1 MIYRHLETLNDGVL
15 SEAALRGIFREIL
28 SASRFLQTPTTVAFL
43 GPEASFTHQAALAHF
58 GGGIAAVPTV
68 TIPEVFEEVERG
80 KQQWGI
86 VPVENSAEGSVK
98 TTLDCLISTPLSIRA
113 EVYLRI
119 RHCLLASCEDPDAI
133 RKVYSHPQALAQCQ
147 VWLRTHLPG
156 VPLVEV
162 ESTAGAA
169 RRVREDKRAA
179 AVASRL
185 AAETYGLN
193 LLAEGI
199 EDNPANTTRFLVIG
213 PRAGKGSGGI
223 TGRDRSSI
231 LFGTPHVPGALQR
244 ALGSLR
250 RGGDQSDAHRIV
262 PDAGPNVGIPLF
274 CRLRRTYR
282 RGKDTGVP
290 CGVEKQDRLPQ
301 DPGVLSPGGGA
312 AMICIPI
319 AAMTTDA
326 AIEKIERAGPLAD
339 LIELRIDRIP
349 GVDLERLLAARR
361 TPVIVTNRRR
371 EEGGGFTGT
380 EEERVET
387 ARRSGAT
394 GRRLC
399 RYRDGHRSRP
409 EVRASGDDCRNL
421 YETDRLLA

>member
-1 MIYRHLETLNDGVL
+1 MSQETLKEFREKIEQTDREIVRLLNERAAVSVEIGKTKRVAGREVYDPSREAMVYRHLETLNDGIL

-58 GGGIAAVPTV
+58 GGGIAAIPTV
-68 TIPEVFEEVERG
+68 TIPDVFDEVERR
-80 KQQWGI
+80 KEQWGI

-113 EVYLRI
+113 EMYLRI
-119 RHCLLASCEDPDAI
+119 RHCLLASCDDPDAI

-156 VPLVEV
+156 VSLVEV

-169 RRVREDKRAA
+169 RRVKEDKRAA

-213 PRAGKGSGGI
+213 PKAGKGGGGI
-223 TGRDRSSI
+223 TGCDRSSI

-244 ALGSLR
+244 ALTPFAEAGINLMRIESFPMRDRMWEYLFFADFAGHIAEEKTQECLAELKNRTAFLKVLGSYP
-250 RGGDQSDAHRIV
+250 RG
-262 PDAGPNVGIPLF
+262 
-274 CRLRRTYR
+274 
-282 RGKDTGVP
+282 
-290 CGVEKQDRLPQ
+290 EELP
-301 DPGVLSPGGGA
+301 
-312 AMICIPI
+312 
-319 AAMTTDA
+319 
-326 AIEKIERAGPLAD
+326 
-339 LIELRIDRIP
+339 
-349 GVDLERLLAARR
+349 
-361 TPVIVTNRRR
+361 
-371 EEGGGFTGT
+371 
-380 EEERVET
+380 
-387 ARRSGAT
+387 
-394 GRRLC
+394 
-399 RYRDGHRSRP
+399 
-409 EVRASGDDCRNL
+409 
-421 YETDRLLA
+421 